1 MEARRESL
9 RALAVALADRADA
22 VMSQAVQQG
31 QDVTAALAK
40 DREHLAEVSSDFSE
54 DEATIFRELYA
65 EEMERRAESSRQYL
79 SDLDEKRAAAKEQWM
94 VNGKVSREKIREYV
108 KRDSDVLVSAAA
120 RGENVH
126 QMALDQMDAFHEHL
140 ILIPH
145 EHSDNFNRIYLEELD
160 ANSHFLQSE
169 ATRIVN
175 DADALNQKTA
185 EKIAKAEE
193 KGKVLGF
200 IILAVIVVAFLV
212 AVKH

>member
-1 MEARRESL
+1 MNQ
-9 RALAVALADRADA
+9 V
-22 VMSQAVQQG
+22 VQQG
-31 QDVTAALAK
+31 QGVTAALAK
-40 DREHLAEVSSDFSE
+40 GREHLAEVLSDFSD
-54 DEATIFRELYA
+54 DEAAIFQELYT
-65 EEMERRAESSRQYL
+65 EEMERRAEPAIQYL
-79 SDLDEKRAAAKEQWM
+79 SDLDEKRSAAKEQWM

-145 EHSDNFNRIYLEELD
+145 EHSDTFNRIYLEELN
-160 ANSHFLQSE
+160 ANSNFLQSE
-169 ATRIVN
+169 ATRIVK
-175 DADALNQKTA
+175 DADALNHKTA
-185 EKIAKAEE
+185 EKIAKAED

>member
-1 MEARRESL
+1 MNQ
-9 RALAVALADRADA
+9 V
-22 VMSQAVQQG
+22 VQQG
-31 QDVTAALAK
+31 QDVTGALAK
-40 DREHLAEVSSDFSE
+40 GREYLAEVSSDFSD
-54 DEATIFRELYA
+54 DEATIFQELYA
-65 EEMERRAESSRQYL
+65 EEMERRAESSIQYL
-79 SDLDEKRAAAKEQWM
+79 SDLDEKRATAKEQWM

-120 RGENVH
+120 RGENAH

-145 EHSDNFNRIYLEELD
+145 EHSDTFNRIYLEELNAD
-160 ANSHFLQSE
+160 SNFLQSE
-169 ATRIVN
+169 ATRIVK

-185 EKIAKAEE
+185 EKIAKAED
-193 KGKVLGF
+193 KGKVLGY